1 MAKLPRIDLTEFL
14 ALLKAE
20 GKGELRIAC
29 TKALGDS
36 GRKILTEWDNVI
48 KGLDDIIPKLAEGAE
63 AGQLVAPAKAIGKS
77 AAALSLMTSQVLSF
91 VPGPIGMVC
100 SAVNA
105 VVCFTTLPFPVNLG
119 NGFLELLGCIPGGK
133 VAGKLAPK
141 VEKILLRTIE
151 KTPGLRELLIK
162 QQQIEAAVK
171 RFARR
176 ANPPQSTSIRATPSK
191 IPSRTSTTT
200 HLDAI
205 MKENRY
211 KTGEIKKGTGSIF
224 SPETLHEGNQIP
236 RRQQTIPGSGTILPK
251 KGNMT
256 I

>member
-1 MAKLPRIDLTEFL
+1 MAKIPRIDLTEFL

-20 GKGELRIAC
+20 GKSELRTAC

-36 GRKILTEWDNVI
+36 GRKILTEWDNI
-48 KGLDDIIPKLAEGAE
+48 IRGLDEIIPKLAEGVE
-63 AGQLVAPAKAIGKS
+63 AGQIVAPIKSIGKS
-77 AAALSLMTSQVLSF
+77 AATLSLMASQVLSF

-105 VVCFTTLPFPVNLG
+105 IVCFTTLPFPVNLG

-151 KTPGLRELLIK
+151 KTPGLRDILIK
-162 QQQIEAAVK
+162 QQQIAAAVQ

-176 ANPPQSTSIRATPSK
+176 AKPTNVPSSKVPTQTSPAPR
-191 IPSRTSTTT
+191 
-200 HLDAI
+200 LDTV
-205 MKENRY
+205 MKESR
-211 KTGEIKKGTGSIF
+211 KRTGEIKKGNGSIF
-224 SPETLHEGNQIP
+224 SPETIHEGNQIP
-236 RRQQTIPGSGTILPK
+236 KRQITLPGSGTTLPK
-251 KGNMT
+251 RGNMT

>member
-63 AGQLVAPAKAIGKS
+63 AGQLVAPAKAISKS
-77 AAALSLMTSQVLSF
+77 AATLSLMASQVLSF

-105 VVCFTTLPFPVNLG
+105 VVCFTTLPFPANLG

-133 VAGKLAPK
+133 VAGRLAPK

-176 ANPPQSTSIRATPSK
+176 ANPSQPTVVAVKPSK
-191 IPSRTSTTT
+191 IPSQTSPTP
-200 HLDAI
+200 HLDTI
-205 MKENRY
+205 MKETRY
-211 KTGEIKKGTGSIF
+211 KTGEIKKGKGSIF
-224 SPETLHEGNQIP
+224 SPETVHEGNQIP
-236 RRQQTIPGSGTILPK
+236 RRQQTLPGSGTTIPK